1 MWLTVAVGDTIA
13 DESGHTKR
21 KSLGMLLGSIVA
33 KQLWPHATADCK
45 FDECKCSAAA
55 AAW

>member
-1 MWLTVAVGDTIA
+1 MVAVADTIA

-21 KSLGMLLGSIVA
+21 KSLGILLGSIVA
-33 KQLWPHATADCK
+33 KQLWPHATADCN